1 MSGDRPAVILAG
13 ETDSPI
19 AALVRAAGLVATN
32 AGVPVAVIGGLAV
45 TCRLATASHRA
56 TGDVGIVSDD
66 VAGAEDSLVAPGP
79 RPTSGDLHV
88 AERHRVGAV
97 GV

>member
-56 TGDVGIVSDD
+56 TGDVDIVSD
-66 VAGAEDSLVAPGP
+66 AGAEDSLVAPGP